1 MPASVRAIPAEMP
14 CVLLREVAQKQRDR
28 GNEAIGVA
36 GIAHDFW
43 GFGMCFPGKGFL
55 RARDGSLAPV
65 FAMALLPMVA
75 VVGFSMDYTSAVS
88 TRASM
93 QNALDAAV
101 LAVTTLPPTATDTD
115 RLQKLRDSFVANGGQ
130 GTVNLDSFQ
139 VDTFGTA
146 RANVSASYAMPT
158 NFMQIARV
166 PTVSIG
172 VTAAVRKTPSLVQAT
187 FKVDKVS
194 GYWNKTVTLYGT
206 KFGATSPQKLMTAS
220 YVFSSYGFTYTV
232 GSGNKAKSYTTNEAK
247 GYGTTTISLVNGST
261 STVVQTQTCTTAG
274 STTNFVNPP
283 TDAVVTSQY
292 DSNSKQTV
300 YFKTTCAT
308 TTVPANGTG
317 AAVDVSQMNSLY
329 LQMDVTT
336 GNTATF
342 KSNDPTT
349 SNHLYL
355 GLSPTP
361 LTEVASGQT
370 VDIFT
375 VVPCSQTSYQAWED
389 GGNSLPAAYTN
400 ADFFYNVTGKCD
412 FNQRP
417 SETMLTQ

>member
-1 MPASVRAIPAEMP
+1 
-14 CVLLREVAQKQRDR
+14 
-28 GNEAIGVA
+28 
-36 GIAHDFW
+36 
-43 GFGMCFPGKGFL
+43 MCFPGKGFL
-55 RARDGSLAPV
+55 RARGGSLTPV
-65 FAMALLPMVA
+65 FAIALLPMVA

-93 QNALDAAV
+93 QNALDAAALT
-101 LAVTTLPPTATDTD
+101 LATLPPDASDTD
-115 RLQKLRDSFVANGGQ
+115 RQQKLRDAFAANGGL
-130 GTVNLDSFQ
+130 GTVSLDSFQ
-139 VDTFGTA
+139 KDTFGTA

-158 NFMQIARV
+158 NFMQIARI
-166 PTVSIG
+166 PTVAIG
-172 VTAAVRKTPSLVQAT
+172 VTAAVRKTPSLTQAT

-206 KFGATSPQKLMTAS
+206 PFNATAAQKLMTAS
-220 YVFSSYGFTYTV
+220 YVYSPYKFTYIV
-232 GSGNKAKSYTTNEAK
+232 GSGNKAKSYTKTEEK
-247 GYGTTTISLVNGST
+247 GYGKTTISLVNGST
-261 STVVQTQTCTTAG
+261 STDVQTQTCTTVG
-274 STTNFVNPP
+274 STTAFVNPP
-283 TDAVVTSQY
+283 ADAITAAQI
-292 DSNSKQTV
+292 DTQSNQTI

-308 TTVPANGTG
+308 TNIPATGVG
-317 AAVDVSQMNSLY
+317 AAVDVSKMDKLY

-336 GNTATF
+336 GTKATF